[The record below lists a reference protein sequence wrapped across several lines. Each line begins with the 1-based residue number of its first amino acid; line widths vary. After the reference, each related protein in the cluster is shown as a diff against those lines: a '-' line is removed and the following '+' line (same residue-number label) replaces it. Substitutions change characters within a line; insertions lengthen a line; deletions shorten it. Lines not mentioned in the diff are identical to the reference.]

1 MEAKLLAKLKKINP
15 SNEHGVPKNQGN
27 CHWCAIEAARV
38 ILQGVEPTE
47 IPEFEGGNDPVEG
60 LVHSVHGSK
69 EVENLDEFFQQIQ
82 ALNKG
87 ELMLVRLENT
97 SQGKDDKDLDHSYII
112 YVDENNEAYLIDPDR
127 QVFVEL
133 EDREDFFQSVK
144 GWDNISKINYL
155 NGELDSAFTDNVKV
169 CICKL
174 TKEAVHATRGDPL
187 PEYGTEVPGLRFS

>member
-1 MEAKLLAKLKKINP
+1 MEAKLLEKLKKINP
-15 SNEHGVPKNQGN
+15 LNQHGVPKSQGN

-38 ILQGVEPTE
+38 LLQDVEPRE

-60 LVHSVHGSK
+60 LVHSVHGSE
-69 EVENLDEFFQQIQ
+69 EVEDLDEFFQKIQ
-82 ALNKG
+82 ALNRG

-97 SQGKDDKDLDHSYII
+97 SKSEEDKDLDHSYLI

-127 QVFVEL
+127 QIFVEL
-133 EDREDFFQSVK
+133 EDREDFYQSVK
-144 GWDNISKINYL
+144 GWKNINTINYL

-174 TKEAVHATRGDPL
+174 TREAVHESSGEPL